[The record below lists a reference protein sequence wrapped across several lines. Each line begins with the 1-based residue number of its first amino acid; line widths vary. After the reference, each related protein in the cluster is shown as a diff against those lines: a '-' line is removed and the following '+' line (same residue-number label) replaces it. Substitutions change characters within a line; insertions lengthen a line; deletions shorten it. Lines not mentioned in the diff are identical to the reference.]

1 MTSTGTE
8 RTPRRET
15 PGTPTDPAAAQPAK
29 SEGAAFRLLLFGV
42 GARVYGC
49 DIADI
54 REIVPNRPATRLP
67 GAPDH
72 VRGLINLR
80 GTIVTVVD
88 LARRID
94 GGEARPDGSIILVD
108 RGSRQVG
115 LLVDDV
121 RDVQPVASD
130 RFETATDDLSRGGL
144 VRGLGHLDDG
154 VVIVLDV
161 LWLVGQ
167 IVG

>member
-1 MTSTGTE
+1 
-8 RTPRRET
+8 
-15 PGTPTDPAAAQPAK
+15 
-29 SEGAAFRLLLFGV
+29 
-42 GARVYGC
+42 
-49 DIADI
+49 
-54 REIVPNRPATRLP
+54 
-67 GAPDH
+67 
-72 VRGLINLR
+72 
-80 GTIVTVVD
+80 
-88 LARRID
+88 
-94 GGEARPDGSIILVD
+94 
-108 RGSRQVG
+108 
-115 LLVDDV
+115 VDDV

>member
-1 MTSTGTE
+1 MPSATRTAATPAVAQTG
-8 RTPRRET
+8 
-15 PGTPTDPAAAQPAK
+15 A
-29 SEGAAFRLLLFGV
+29 SFRLLLFGV
-42 GARVYGC
+42 GDRVYGC

-80 GTIVTVVD
+80 GMIVTVVD

-94 GGEARPDGSIILVD
+94 GGEASASGSIILVD
-108 RGSRQVG
+108 RGNRQVG

-161 LWLVGQ
+161 LWLVDQ